1 MVNKPVLTTA
11 LLAVAIVSI
20 VGCQKTTEAD
30 KQLFEKAT
38 NTGYTY
44 YKGDSAVKPSSSPS
58 AHNAFFRV
66 KFNAVAQAAL
76 TDSGRLP
83 VGAAF
88 PEGSIVVKELYNS
101 STGALALLAVMEKAS
116 GNSAAGNNWL
126 WAEFEPGGK
135 AVFSTSKKG
144 NGCISCHNASGNR
157 DYVRLFELFP

>member
-1 MVNKPVLTTA
+1 MNKPI
-11 LLAVAIVSI
+11 LAITLVAAVFTSI

-30 KQLFEKAT
+30 KLLFEKAT
-38 NTGYTY
+38 DTGYTY
-44 YKGDSAVKPSSSPS
+44 YKADSTVKPSSSPS

-66 KFNAVAQAAL
+66 KFNQTALAAL

-83 VGAAF
+83 AGAVF
-88 PEGSIVVKELYNS
+88 PDGSIVVKELYNS
-101 STGALALLAVMEKAS
+101 VNGELQLLAVMEKAS

>member
-1 MVNKPVLTTA
+1 MINKPVFTAA
-11 LLAVAIVSI
+11 LLAAAFVFVE
-20 VGCQKTTEAD
+20 GCQKTTEAD

-38 NTGYTY
+38 DSGYTY
-44 YKGDSAVKPSSSPS
+44 YKGDATVMPSSSPS
-58 AHNAFFRV
+58 AHNPFFRV
-66 KFNAVAQAAL
+66 KFNQTALAAL

-83 VGAAF
+83 AGAVF

-101 STGALALLAVMEKAS
+101 VSGDLQLLAVMEKAS

-144 NGCISCHNASGNR
+144 NGCISCHNGAGNR